1 MSGIRDIALAKAIG
15 GSGGGGGRNV
25 SYGTNAPDASA
36 GSDGD
41 IYFVGQE
48 VHTNLIADSGYIVR
62 DTETLLSVGSRDFYK
77 INPGEAIAVEAYGTN
92 GYYGPVL
99 ISPDLN
105 SVLYTENNTSAQYSS
120 VTIDGVQ
127 WYVCG
132 KTFWTSSPATRK
144 NIVAYHSPRYPLPT
158 GTGIADWVAGVLET
172 CHAQIVDTTLL
183 LVQEVYLKHDGVWHQ
198 GSNGLDPD
206 WI

>member
-1 MSGIRDIALAKAIG
+1 MSSIREIALAKAIG
-15 GSGGGGGRNV
+15 GSGGGGRNV
-25 SYGTNAPDASA
+25 SYGTDAPDASA

-41 IYFVGQE
+41 IYFVGKEIQS
-48 VHTNLIADSGYIVR
+48 NLTADSGYIVR
-62 DTETLLSVGSRDFYK
+62 DTETLLSVCSRDFYK
-77 INPGEAIAVEAYGTN
+77 INPGEAIAVEAYSTN

-105 SVLYTENNTSAQYSS
+105 SVLYTENNTSVQYSS

-127 WYVCG
+127 WWVCG
-132 KTFWTSSPATRK
+132 QNYWSHSPATRK
-144 NIVAYHSPRYPLPT
+144 NIVTYHSPRYPLPT

-198 GSNGLDPD
+198 VASGLDID